1 MIYYSQKGDNQVTF
15 IYRLGSPNKSTV
27 KNRYPLPQI
36 EDSLDHLQGTSFFT
50 NMVLRAGYHQVCM
63 QPTEIWK

>member
-1 MIYYSQKGDNQVTF
+1 MIYYSQKGDNRVTS

-36 EDSLDHLQGTSFFT
+36 EDLLHHLQGTSFFT
-50 NMVLRAGYHQVCM
+50 NMDLTVGYHQVCM
-63 QPTEIWK
+63 QPTDIWK